1 MRLSDVTAA
10 AVRTL
15 LGYACLS
22 KGVLAINAAGAA
34 TVKTTNAILYSAD
47 GILLSKAALAA
58 QSIAPTHGAS
68 VAGDSVAGSSY
79 IQPANTTVYY
89 VLAVNAA
96 GTVAVVQGNYLGQV
110 PTLDPTKG
118 VGALAAIG
126 TSAKGDGS
134 VPNPP
139 DGYTAFGIIKVTTDG
154 STTFTPG
161 TTLLDAAG
169 LAVAYFDVCLLPS
182 ARP

>member
-1 MRLSDVTAA
+1 MAGVG
-10 AVRTL
+10 
-15 LGYACLS
+15 GY
-22 KGVLAINAAGAA
+22 V
-34 TVKTTNAILYSAD
+34 
-47 GILLSKAALAA
+47 
-58 QSIAPTHGAS
+58 
-68 VAGDSVAGSSY
+68 
-79 IQPANTTVYY
+79 QPANTTVYY
-89 VLAVNAA
+89 TIALNGA
-96 GTVAVVQGNYLGQV
+96 GTVAVIQGSYNGQI

-118 VGALAAIG
+118 VGSLAAIG
-126 TSAKGDGS
+126 TSAKGDGA

-139 DGYTAFGIIKVTTDG
+139 DGYTAVGIVKVTTDG